1 MAGRADPSGAART
14 FEVVLVCTGNQI
26 RSPIAEALVGRLTA
40 AFPVATR
47 SLGLVDLG
55 GKPPPRE
62 AIEAAAELGLDISG
76 HRSTWMEPRALAESD
91 VVVGFEPL
99 HVAAAVLDGG
109 APAERTFML
118 RELVDLLERT
128 DIPQQVDPVERARLA
143 VVRANERRRA
153 PGGRRLAA
161 PVHDPLGRGRSAH
174 RHAARELDELV
185 PRLVDG
191 LFRPGPGEQRLGRGS

>member
-1 MAGRADPSGAART
+1 MAGRADPSGPALA

-26 RSPIAEALVGRLTA
+26 RSPIAEALVGRLAA

-62 AIEAAAELGLDISG
+62 AIEAAAELGLDISM
-76 HRSTWMEPRALAESD
+76 HRSTWMQPQALEESD
-91 VVVGFEPL
+91 VVVGFEPV
-99 HVAAAVLDGG
+99 HVAGAVLDGG

-118 RELVDLLERT
+118 RELVELLEEI
-128 DIPQQVDPVERARLA
+128 DVPQERDPVGRARLA
-143 VVRANERRRA
+143 VARANARRRA
-153 PGGRRLAA
+153 LGGRSLAA
-161 PVHDPLGRGRSAH
+161 PVHDPLGRGRGAH
-174 RHAARELDELV
+174 RGAARELDELV

-191 LFRPGPGEQRLGRGS
+191 LFRPCPAENRRGRGS